1 MKTEDK
7 KFSLRPRDG
16 NGVTD
21 QKQKNY
27 KTKTTDYLRRAD

>member
-21 QKQKNY
+21 QKQKNN
-27 KTKTTDYLRRAD
+27 KTNTTNYLRRAD